1 MPMNFRLFRFPALA
15 ALAFAAAGVASAK
28 VTEKFNQT
36 HPLGANGTVA
46 LTNMNGD
53 VEIVGWDKA
62 EVTIEAEK
70 SARTDEELKRLE
82 IIVEATASQVS
93 IKTKHHKSDGGSWW
107 HRNDN
112 NSGAVHYV
120 VHVPA
125 KLLRLKID
133 AMNSNLSIDKVAAG
147 MKLETMNGRI
157 RATGLTGD
165 TELDTMNGRISASF
179 DRLGAGQKV
188 SVDTMNGQCEIFV
201 PADASARVNASSM
214 NGRVSSELPITVE
227 KSSRHSLHGALGKGE
242 ATISMDSMNGSLS
255 IRART

>member
-1 MPMNFRLFRFPALA
+1 MISSALRLPAFLA
-15 ALAFAAAGVASAK
+15 AATLLVTSASAK
-28 VTEKFNQT
+28 VTEKFSQT
-36 HPLGANGTVA
+36 HPLGATGTVA

-62 EVTIEAEK
+62 EVSIEAEK
-70 SARTDEELKRLE
+70 SARTDEELKRIE
-82 IIVEATASQVS
+82 IVVEATADHVS
-93 IKTKHHKSDGGSWW
+93 IKTKHQRTEGGSWW

-112 NSGAVHYV
+112 VSGAVHYV

-125 KLLRLKID
+125 KLLRVKID
-133 AMNSNLSIDKVAAG
+133 AMNSNISTDKVSAA

-157 RATGLTGD
+157 RANGLTGD
-165 TELDTMNGRISASF
+165 AEFDTMNGRISASF

-188 SVDTMNGQCEIFV
+188 NVDTMNGQCEIFV

-214 NGRVSSELPITVE
+214 NGHVSSELPITVE
-227 KSSRHSLHGALGKGE
+227 KSSRRSLHGALGKGE
-242 ATISMDSMNGSLS
+242 ASLSMDSMNGSLS